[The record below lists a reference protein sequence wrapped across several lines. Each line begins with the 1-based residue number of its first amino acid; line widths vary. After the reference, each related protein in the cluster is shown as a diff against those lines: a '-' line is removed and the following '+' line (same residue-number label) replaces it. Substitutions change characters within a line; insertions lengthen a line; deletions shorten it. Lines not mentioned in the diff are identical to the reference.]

1 VATAETTV
9 QPRLSDHLREFLRTR
24 GDIAAGWTI
33 WALITVFIVWAALD
47 ERDALVV
54 GMVSGSIFALGAVGL
69 TLIYG
74 VLKFGHFAHGDAMM
88 MSSYVAFFFIF
99 GHIIGARP
107 SDDLEIL
114 PVTVADL
121 PGADATV
128 WKLSFGYGLLVAMAL
143 SAVVMAAFFI
153 GIDRVV
159 YRTLRKRKSSIVMF
173 SIAALGLAISIR
185 SLVLMFFGPNPRL
198 YAPGIRERVSLPFDI
213 HILAD
218 QIFIFFAALSVT
230 ALVYLL
236 LYRTKLGKAMRA
248 MADNPDLARVSG
260 INTDRII
267 MWTWAVAGALVAVAG
282 VLLALQ
288 AQLDPQI
295 GFVLL
300 LPIFAS
306 AILGGVGKPQGAL
319 IGGMIVGMVQEVA
332 VTVHLDFIRT
342 GFPGPGYK
350 FSVAFIMLIL
360 ILLLRPRGLFG
371 DKQ

>member
-1 VATAETTV
+1 MATIETTV
-9 QPRLSDHLREFLRTR
+9 QPRLSDQLREFLRTR
-24 GDIAAGWTI
+24 GDFVAGLVI
-33 WALITVFIVWAALD
+33 WGLITVFIVFAALQ

-54 GMVSGSIFALGAVGL
+54 GIVSGSIFALGAVGL

-88 MSSYVAFFFIF
+88 MSSYIAFFFIF

-107 SDDLEIL
+107 SDEVKIL
-114 PVTVADL
+114 PVNVTDL
-121 PGADATV
+121 PGADSTV
-128 WKLSFGYGLLVAMAL
+128 WKLSFGYGLLVAMVL
-143 SAVVMAAFFI
+143 SAIVMAALFI

-173 SIAALGLAISIR
+173 SIAALGLAIGLR
-185 SLVLMFFGPNPRL
+185 SLVLLFFGPDPRL
-198 YAPGIRERVSLPFDI
+198 YSPGIRERVYLGFDV
-213 HILAD
+213 HVLAD
-218 QIFIFFAALSVT
+218 QIFIFVAAVT
-230 ALVYLL
+230 VTLLVYLL
-236 LYRTKLGKAMRA
+236 LFRTKLGKAMRA

-260 INTDRII
+260 INTDRVII
-267 MWTWAVAGALVAVAG
+267 WTWAVSGALVAVAG

-288 AQLDPQI
+288 AKLDPQI

-306 AILGGVGKPQGAL
+306 TILGGIGKPQGAL

-332 VTVHLDFIRT
+332 VTIHIDFIRT

-350 FSVAFIMLIL
+350 FSVAFIILIL
-360 ILLLRPRGLFG
+360 ILLLRPRGIFG